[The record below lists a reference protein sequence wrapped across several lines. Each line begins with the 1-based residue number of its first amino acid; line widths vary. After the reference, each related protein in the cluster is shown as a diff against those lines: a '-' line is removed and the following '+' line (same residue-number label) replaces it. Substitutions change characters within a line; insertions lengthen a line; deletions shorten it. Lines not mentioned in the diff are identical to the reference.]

1 MALEKVCHQSE
12 RHRWYDR
19 LPASPAVQVGEL
31 LFIGGQVA
39 LDGDGRPVAPGDVRA
54 QAKYAFERM
63 RELVQAAGGGMD
75 DVVDIISLHKDARE
89 MDTVFE
95 VAREFFTS
103 DYPAWT
109 AVASTGFQEP
119 ELLVS
124 IRAIAHL
131 GAGEKECFTPETI
144 RWVRRFPM
152 SGGCKKGDLLFVS
165 GQMGADADGY
175 ITRPGDHG
183 AQAQYAFRRI
193 QEIVEM
199 AGGSMDDVIDLIGF
213 NRDPRGMD
221 AAVDVWLQEV
231 VADVARENA
240 PTVTT
245 IGTPGLYRLG
255 LLGAYRAIAD
265 FSPGPRVAHC
275 PPSIW
280 WHALPIAG
288 GAKKEGG
295 RLITI
300 AGEVASDGDGN
311 IITPG
316 NTARQARYALARI
329 QEVLERF
336 GASMENVVEV
346 SSFHKDPR
354 AWPIVMEVAEEF
366 FGTEA
371 GPAWTVAGT
380 TGLYKEGY
388 LHEIYAAAM
397 V

>member
-280 WHALPIAG
+280 WHALPDRRAG
-288 GAKKEGG
+288 RKKRAGA
-295 RLITI
+295 
-300 AGEVASDGDGN
+300 
-311 IITPG
+311 
-316 NTARQARYALARI
+316 
-329 QEVLERF
+329 
-336 GASMENVVEV
+336 
-346 SSFHKDPR
+346 
-354 AWPIVMEVAEEF
+354 
-366 FGTEA
+366 
-371 GPAWTVAGT
+371 
-380 TGLYKEGY
+380 
-388 LHEIYAAAM
+388 
-397 V
+397 